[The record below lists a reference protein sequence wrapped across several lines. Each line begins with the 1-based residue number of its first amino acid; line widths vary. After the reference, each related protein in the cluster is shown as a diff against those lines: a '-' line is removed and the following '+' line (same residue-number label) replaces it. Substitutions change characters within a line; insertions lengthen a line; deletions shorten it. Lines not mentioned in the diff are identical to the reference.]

1 VAAATGARIAIAAG
15 FGIQLPFMTYF
26 PAVLVAAVWGDF
38 LGGAA
43 ALVGSAVLAYLY
55 FMPAN
60 SPTAV
65 SIWSLASYVLT
76 AGLMVVVGGALRR
89 SVAAMAANEARQR
102 TLAEELSHRAKNGF
116 AVVHAIIT
124 QTARSSRSV
133 EAFETMLLSRLKAMA
148 TAQEL
153 VSTDPDE
160 SAELNALFSTAL
172 APFDIS
178 RFELQSDGAAVMH
191 NRNLTMTLALILHE
205 LATNAVKY
213 GALSNPQGKVVVR
226 SEQRDGMMQ
235 ILWRETGGPPVAD
248 TQAVGFGTRLLQ
260 AGLGTYGGR
269 AERVL
274 APDGVVCTLVFPV

>member
-1 VAAATGARIAIAAG
+1 MAKVWRGFLPLDRLNWWRSLLLAGVCVAAATGARIAIAAG

-213 GALSNPQGKVVVR
+213 GALSNPQG
-226 SEQRDGMMQ
+226 
-235 ILWRETGGPPVAD
+235 
-248 TQAVGFGTRLLQ
+248 
-260 AGLGTYGGR
+260 
-269 AERVL
+269 
-274 APDGVVCTLVFPV
+274 